1 MKTITATVPA
11 HITSSYCT
19 LDSLEKCSPER
30 AISALG
36 LYQPSGDD
44 NPPDGW
50 VKVGT
55 AEVTVT
61 FDDQDVIVGNQV
73 AMLKAAK
80 TKVQAD
86 CEIALN
92 QLEAQIQSLLCIEHK
107 E

>member
-1 MKTITATVPA
+1 MKTITATIPA
-11 HITSSYCT
+11 YITNSYCT

-36 LYQPSGDD
+36 LYQPDA
-44 NPPDGW
+44 DGNAINGW
-50 VKVGT
+50 IKVGM

-61 FDDQDVIVGNQV
+61 FDDQDVIVGSQV

-80 TKVQAD
+80 QKVHAD
-86 CEIALN
+86 CEVALN
-92 QLEAQIQSLLCIEHK
+92 QLEAQIQRLLCIEHK